1 MDEYNLTIVNI
12 ILKHFEEFIEYGG
25 TVAGKREIK
34 FAEHVNNKK
43 CKCDNELLK
52 TKLGETVSKSVDAI
66 SPINRRR
73 SVFPWDS
80 PLAHALGFSRL
91 VCF

>member
-52 TKLGETVSKSVDAI
+52 TKLGETVRPFQ
-66 SPINRRR
+66 SPWTLFLPSTAEEVYFHGIL
-73 SVFPWDS
+73 PLPMLWGS
-80 PLAHALGFSRL
+80 PD
-91 VCF
+91 